1 MDRSIEDPPNVG
13 DVARQAVSDVVDA
26 AHDNFTVHPKKSA
39 AVRCH
44 RCVRRLHSRTDCAVG
59 LERGRSRSGQRA
71 EHRACEVAPRLEVS
85 STWKWR
91 SVVWEPILDCGF
103 DPILPRSALVPGAT
117 QAQRQQRPLGFSLE
131 QNAPPNRYPSLVP

>member
-44 RCVRRLHSRTDCAVG
+44 RCVRRLHSRTDCA
-59 LERGRSRSGQRA
+59 
-71 EHRACEVAPRLEVS
+71 
-85 STWKWR
+85 
-91 SVVWEPILDCGF
+91 
-103 DPILPRSALVPGAT
+103 
-117 QAQRQQRPLGFSLE
+117 
-131 QNAPPNRYPSLVP
+131 